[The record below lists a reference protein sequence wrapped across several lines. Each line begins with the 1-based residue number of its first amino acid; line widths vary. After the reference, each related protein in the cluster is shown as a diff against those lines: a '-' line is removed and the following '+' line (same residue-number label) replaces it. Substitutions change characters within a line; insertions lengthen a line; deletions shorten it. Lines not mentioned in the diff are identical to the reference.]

1 MADTGDCIMGHGE
14 FSPPIMKKPVAC
26 HQQHEI
32 MAALFIA
39 RETQADSTNGPR
51 HHIVGMF
58 LMSLNVVGTEFQADM
73 FVIVK
78 VFAGEEVSW
87 GERLRHTIR
96 GWEGIQP
103 KHRIGYNMNKHYA
116 RDSFK
121 RE

>member
-1 MADTGDCIMGHGE
+1 MT
-14 FSPPIMKKPVAC
+14 
-26 HQQHEI
+26 
-32 MAALFIA
+32 ALFIA
-39 RETQADSTNGPR
+39 RGTKANGTDCPR

-58 LMSLNVVGTEFQADM
+58 LMSLNISTEFQVDM

-78 VFAGEEVSW
+78 VFASEEVSW

-96 GWEGIQP
+96 GREGIQP
-103 KHRIGYNMNKHYA
+103 QHCIGHKMNKHDA